1 MFLLQNSIYL
11 ALHYNLIIKQ
21 LHQDYGVLLRLKYAI
36 ILVGFLIHKYL
47 LEDYK
52 MDKIHDVHER
62 VERIEEKLDKIIN
75 LLEHNQKSADKMS
88 DHIDFIDGV
97 YSKVKSPLNTIF
109 NAVSRFSIQH
119 NPQAQ
124 MLELPDKKED

>member
-1 MFLLQNSIYL
+1 
-11 ALHYNLIIKQ
+11 
-21 LHQDYGVLLRLKYAI
+21 
-36 ILVGFLIHKYL
+36 
-47 LEDYK
+47 
-52 MDKIHDVHER
+52 MDKIHDIHER

-97 YSKVKSPLNTIF
+97 YNTVKSPLNTIC
-109 NAVSRFSIQH
+109 NAVSRFTIQS

-124 MLELPDKKED
+124 MLELPDKKND

>member
-1 MFLLQNSIYL
+1 
-11 ALHYNLIIKQ
+11 
-21 LHQDYGVLLRLKYAI
+21 
-36 ILVGFLIHKYL
+36 
-47 LEDYK
+47 
-52 MDKIHDVHER
+52 
-62 VERIEEKLDKIIN
+62 
-75 LLEHNQKSADKMS
+75 MS

-97 YSKVKSPLNTIF
+97 YNKVKSPLNTIF

>member
-1 MFLLQNSIYL
+1 
-11 ALHYNLIIKQ
+11 
-21 LHQDYGVLLRLKYAI
+21 
-36 ILVGFLIHKYL
+36 
-47 LEDYK
+47 
-52 MDKIHDVHER
+52 MDKIHDIHER
-62 VERIEEKLDKIIN
+62 VERIECKLDKIIE
-75 LLEHNQKSADKMS
+75 LLEHNQKSANKMS

-97 YSKVKSPLNTIF
+97 YNKVKSPLNTIF